1 MIKRLTIYTAG
12 LQYLYT
18 GDSFMV
24 KLFRFLGKKE
34 LCFAAAVFALVIVS
48 VWCTLTLPDYMTR
61 ITQLVE
67 TGGAM
72 KEVWA
77 AGGAMLLFALGDA
90 LCAVAIGYFT
100 AQIAA
105 LFSRTLR
112 KAIYDKVAGF
122 SMEEIN
128 NFSTSSLVTRSTNDI
143 VQIVMVISMGLQ
155 MILRA
160 PIIAI
165 WAVFK
170 ILDKGWQWIL
180 ITAIAVVVVL
190 ITILTVLSLVTPK
203 FKLIQKLT
211 DRLNLVTRENL
222 TGIRV
227 VRAYNAEHYQEVKF
241 EKANMDIT
249 RNHLFTGK
257 TLAFLMPTMQFVMS
271 MTSLM
276 VYWVGSSIIRNTP
289 DFMGKIDTFS
299 KQVVFMAYAIQIII
313 AFMMVSMIFMFLPR
327 AQVSAGRIQ
336 EVLSMK
342 TKILD
347 GEGKAPSE
355 TDKGKVEFR
364 NVSFCYPDAQERV
377 LSDISFTAEPG
388 DTVAFIGS
396 TGSGK
401 STLVNLVP
409 RFFDATEGEVLV
421 DGINVTQYKLEDLRR
436 KIGYVSQKAILF
448 KGTIASNVRYGDDY
462 DGDVTDD
469 DILHALEV
477 AQGLDIVSKQ
487 ENGIQAEVAQGG
499 TNFSGGQKQRISIA
513 RAICKKPDIFIF
525 DDSFSALDYR
535 TDKKLRSELRKE
547 TEGATILIVAQR
559 IGTVKDADQI
569 IVLDEGRMAGIGTH
583 EELLKTCEVYRQIA
597 YSQLSKE
604 ELEHA

>member
-1 MIKRLTIYTAG
+1 M
-12 LQYLYT
+12 
-18 GDSFMV
+18 
-24 KLFRFLGKKE
+24 
-34 LCFAAAVFALVIVS
+34 
-48 VWCTLTLPDYMTR
+48 
-61 ITQLVE
+61 
-67 TGGAM
+67 
-72 KEVWA
+72 
-77 AGGAMLLFALGDA
+77 
-90 LCAVAIGYFT
+90 
-100 AQIAA
+100 
-105 LFSRTLR
+105 
-112 KAIYDKVAGF
+112 
-122 SMEEIN
+122 
-128 NFSTSSLVTRSTNDI
+128 
-143 VQIVMVISMGLQ
+143 
-155 MILRA
+155 
-160 PIIAI
+160 
-165 WAVFK
+165 
-170 ILDKGWQWIL
+170 
-180 ITAIAVVVVL
+180 
-190 ITILTVLSLVTPK
+190 
-203 FKLIQKLT
+203 
-211 DRLNLVTRENL
+211 
-222 TGIRV
+222 
-227 VRAYNAEHYQEVKF
+227 
-241 EKANMDIT
+241 
-249 RNHLFTGK
+249 
-257 TLAFLMPTMQFVMS
+257 AFLMPTMQFVMS

-347 GEGKAPSE
+347 GEGEVPSE

-462 DGDVTDD
+462 DGDVTDE